1 MKTLAVDKLP
11 GVGPAM
17 KERLQALGVTSMEHL
32 QARSKDS
39 LQQEFGQKKG
49 EMLFNSTRG
58 LDSQPLRL
66 VQPRK
71 SVGTQISWGV
81 RYETDE
87 QMKAFLSDMAAEVSK
102 RMQAA
107 NVKGEN
113 ISLRIKRHAS
123 GNVESEKMLNPGQ
136 VEIMSKSRKIA
147 WPTDCPEALSR
158 EVVELYQ
165 SMHIPSREVR
175 GAGIAVDHLVD
186 NATQN
191 SKGVTLTD
199 MWAKKQSPQQKPQQ
213 SQAPQSSPLQQSPLP
228 PALRP
233 SPAQQSPVQSLP
245 LQQSPLPQAPPPQL
259 PVPQQEPLA
268 KQTKQAAHKTATRAK
283 GTSKKGSHKKAA
295 GSKKRKSTS
304 PEPAQ
309 KKQRQLTMDSF
320 AMTKKS

>member
-1 MKTLAVDKLP
+1 
-11 GVGPAM
+11 
-17 KERLQALGVTSMEHL
+17 
-32 QARSKDS
+32 
-39 LQQEFGQKKG
+39 
-49 EMLFNSTRG
+49 MLFNSTRG

-191 SKGVTLTD
+191 SKGTHCPSLFIGEFTGGRCNTHRHVGQETVTAAEATTIAGTAVVTTSTVSTATGTAAVAGATIASAVVATPTVSAAAGATTPTASATTRAAGKTD
-199 MWAKKQSPQQKPQQ
+199 KAGRTQDCNAGEGHQQKRQPQE
-213 SQAPQSSPLQQSPLP
+213 SGRQQKAQEHESRACPEEAEAADHGL
-228 PALRP
+228 LRHDEEI
-233 SPAQQSPVQSLP
+233 VKVVLV
-245 LQQSPLPQAPPPQL
+245 L
-259 PVPQQEPLA
+259 
-268 KQTKQAAHKTATRAK
+268 KTDK
-283 GTSKKGSHKKAA
+283 
-295 GSKKRKSTS
+295 
-304 PEPAQ
+304 
-309 KKQRQLTMDSF
+309 L
-320 AMTKKS
+320 